1 MGVWLVFVVAHRI
14 AFGSPLNARDH
25 AHAGIVDQH
34 GKCFRKTRVGIAP
47 ASFLAGRMGREHT
60 LTPHRGFG
68 TYWNGEVDWRR
79 IPRGTARECDVGD
92 AIFQGIAKSGQGAQ
106 SAWPAR
112 ALNPVS
118 HRADGCCCYYNDG
131 LHWTRGLAG
140 PTALDPLAGARSV
153 VVLWK
158 VSIRGIRSRPGRAF
172 LTLLSIVIAVAAV
185 VSIGIASSTTR
196 RAYREMF
203 AAVTGRAALEI
214 TAEGGGSFSES
225 VVALVEKI
233 DGVRGAAPL
242 LQRPTVLYFNGRK
255 VKLIAMGI
263 DPARDE
269 VVRDYELAQG
279 QFFPGPHGALLEAH
293 FAESLGIAP
302 GDEIQLLTRRGLLSL
317 EVSGLLRAR
326 GAGAMYMGGL
336 VFVPLPTAQTAFS
349 ARHEI
354 DKIQVVLDDAGKASA
369 VVERISRQLPAGVR
383 AAPPAT
389 QTHLVEQTLKATQH
403 GLLLATSF
411 SLLLAVFIILN
422 TFLMNVTERRRQL
435 ALLRTIGATRR
446 QVARLVIGESLV
458 MGVVG
463 TALGIAVGMAGAR
476 LLTRALDQV
485 LMTSLPAMHITPMPF
500 VFAVALGLGMSLL
513 GAWIPARRAGRLSP
527 LEGIDGVVREEASR
541 SSGSTG
547 VVGALIAAASGGA
560 ITASIVGWLPT
571 TAGIL
576 AGVILLVGLVL
587 MIPAML
593 EGILRLIAWAF
604 PLRTQVELR
613 LAHRQIPRHRSR
625 SVLTVGVLFVAAS
638 TGVAI
643 ASAVLDNMKNV
654 KHWYQRAI
662 VGDFFIRAMM
672 PDMAT
677 GLSADLPE
685 TLGEE
690 LRTVPGIT
698 TLDAVRFVTGTAA
711 DQPVVIIVR
720 DFAANEQVY
729 FDLRAGDPDR
739 LRDKLLQGEVVLGT
753 VLAQRLGVGAGDTI
767 SLETRE
773 GPQPFRIAGLANDYL
788 VGGLSVYMARPAAR
802 QWLGVDGVDGYVI
815 RVNPAAR
822 DLVQAELQ
830 KLCDKHGLLLH
841 SGAEITA
848 MIDRMTVEI
857 NACLWG
863 ILVLG
868 FVVAGFGVFNTLT
881 MSVLE
886 QTRELG
892 LLRVIAMTRQQIR
905 KTILSQAVIL
915 GSAGIA
921 PGTLVGLGLAY
932 LINLATMTA
941 IGHPVEFQ
949 VHPPLLAGSFVGASL
964 IVLLAAWLP
973 AERAA
978 RLNLTEALQYE

>member
-1 MGVWLVFVVAHRI
+1 M
-14 AFGSPLNARDH
+14 
-25 AHAGIVDQH
+25 
-34 GKCFRKTRVGIAP
+34 
-47 ASFLAGRMGREHT
+47 
-60 LTPHRGFG
+60 
-68 TYWNGEVDWRR
+68 
-79 IPRGTARECDVGD
+79 
-92 AIFQGIAKSGQGAQ
+92 
-106 SAWPAR
+106 
-112 ALNPVS
+112 
-118 HRADGCCCYYNDG
+118 
-131 LHWTRGLAG
+131 
-140 PTALDPLAGARSV
+140 
-153 VVLWK
+153 VLWK
-158 VSIRGIRSRPGRAF
+158 VSLRGIRSRPGRAL
-172 LTLLSIVIAVAAV
+172 LTLLSIVIGVAAV

-225 VVALVEKI
+225 VVALVENI
-233 DGVRGAAPL
+233 DGVRGTAPL
-242 LQRPTVLYFNGRK
+242 LQRPTVLYFKGRK

-269 VVRDYELAQG
+269 VVRDYELEQG
-279 QFFPGPHGALLEAH
+279 QFFPGPSGALLEAR
-293 FAESLGIAP
+293 FAQSMGIAP
-302 GDEIQLLTRRGLLSL
+302 GDEIQLLTRRGLLAL

-326 GAGAMYMGGL
+326 GAGAVYMGGL
-336 VFVPLPTAQTAFS
+336 VMLPLSTAQRAFS
-349 ARHEI
+349 ARNEV
-354 DKIQVVLDDAGKASA
+354 DKIQIVLDDGVDAAA
-369 VVERISRQLPAGVR
+369 VLGRVHGQLPPGVR
-383 AAPPAT
+383 AAPPAA

-411 SLLLAVFIILN
+411 SLLLATFIILN
-422 TFLMNVTERRRQL
+422 TFLMNVTERRRQF
-435 ALLRTIGATRR
+435 ALLRTIGATRG
-446 QVARLVIGESLV
+446 QVTRLVIGESLAL
-458 MGVVG
+458 GVAG
-463 TALGIAVGMAGAR
+463 TALGIVVGLAGAR

-485 LMTSLPAMHITPMPF
+485 LMTSLPAIQITPTPF
-500 VFAVALGLGMSLL
+500 VFAVAMGMGMSLL

-527 LEGIDGVVREEASR
+527 LEGIDGVVREDAGR
-541 SSGSTG
+541 SPGTAGMAG
-547 VVGALIAAASGGA
+547 VFVAAAGGAA
-560 ITASIVGWLPT
+560 ITASIVGWIPT

-576 AGVILLVGLVL
+576 AGVILLVGFVL

-593 EGILRLIAWAF
+593 EGVLRLIARAF
-604 PLRTQVELR
+604 PLRTLVELR

-654 KHWYQRAI
+654 KDWYRRAI

-685 TLGEE
+685 PLGEE
-690 LRTVPGIT
+690 LRGVPGIAG
-698 TLDAVRFVTGTAA
+698 LDALRFVTGTAA

-720 DFAANEQVY
+720 DFDAKEQVY

-739 LRDKLLQGEVVLGT
+739 VRDELLQGEVVIGT
-753 VLAQRLGVGAGDTI
+753 VLAQRLGVRAGDTI
-767 SLETRE
+767 SVETRK

-788 VGGLSVYMARPAAR
+788 VGGLSVYMARPTAR
-802 QWLGVDGVDGYVI
+802 EWLGVDGVDGYVV
-815 RVNPAAR
+815 RVDPQARAA
-822 DLVQAELQ
+822 VHAELQ
-830 KLCDKHGLLLH
+830 RLCDKHGVLLH
-841 SGAEITA
+841 SSAEITE
-848 MIDRMTVEI
+848 MIDRMMTEI
-857 NACLWG
+857 NGCLWG

-881 MSVLE
+881 MNVLE

-892 LLRVIAMTRQQIR
+892 LLRVIAMTRRQIR

-921 PGTLVGLGLAY
+921 PGTVVGLGLAY

-949 VHPPLLAGSFVGASL
+949 VHPPLLAGSFAGAFVM
-964 IVLLAAWLP
+964 VLLAAWLP